1 MLREETPEENRER
14 AAGDIEGGGADCLR
28 PPGALRGQAHRGGGG
43 AEEVYRHGEG
53 LRRHHLHQELLR
65 MLPSR
70 GGDPAVA
77 VQTVPAEDG
86 ASEGRCAGGQEL
98 EALRSKLTDR
108 ARLCPRPCCY
118 QRKIKVCLSS
128 TLYLLTF
135 YNFH

>member
-43 AEEVYRHGEG
+43 AEEVHRHGEG
-53 LRRHHLHQELLR
+53 VRRHHLHQELLR
-65 MLPSR
+65 MFPSR

-86 ASEGRCAGGQEL
+86 ASE
-98 EALRSKLTDR
+98 
-108 ARLCPRPCCY
+108 LC
-118 QRKIKVCLSS
+118 
-128 TLYLLTF
+128 YLLYFLYIYIYDIYIDFIYTTPQVRDAVLVVR
-135 YNFH
+135 NWKHSAPN